1 MSTPPPAMRLAREI
15 AAQFQHV
22 PADRAAS
29 EVARHIRL
37 FWDPRM
43 RAQLAAQVA
52 EGGADDD
59 PLVVAAVA
67 LLGDPVG

>member
-1 MSTPPPAMRLAREI
+1 MRLAREI

-22 PADRAAS
+22 PADQAAA

-43 RAQLAAQVA
+43 RTQLAAQIA
-52 EGGADDD
+52 EDGADGD

-67 LLGDPVG
+67 LLGDQVS